1 MGKATMG
8 SSTAIISPLLIFSFA
23 TRYLPLASWNLMEAF
38 SLSTRQLLLVL
49 KALSRKQFCE
59 HDMFPWS
66 LSPSLHTPWSLSLS
80 LGSRRSLGAILDMNG
95 IPGRWS
101 STNRIFS
108 FLKPQCSVSSY
119 FSFNIPGTT
128 SFERFKNVANKQLFW
143 SKHRFGKSTHFCSTL
158 MKE

>member
-1 MGKATMG
+1 MFTIHSWLMRKATMG

-38 SLSTRQLLLVL
+38 SLSTGQLMLVL

-59 HDMFPWS
+59 LDMF
-66 LSPSLHTPWSLSLS
+66 PWSLSLS

-101 STNRIFS
+101 STNWIFS

-128 SFERFKNVANKQLFW
+128 SFESFKNVAHKQLFW
-143 SKHRFGKSTHFCSTL
+143 SKHRLGKATHFCSTL
-158 MKE
+158 MKD